1 MPTMFPNPVWIGAMG
16 MMSSTTSGTKEI
28 ALVVASAML
37 AGMPKTYQGSAQV
50 IAPCTN
56 TQTTPKEDACRTA
69 MVNSANM
76 LITLP
81 TNV

>member
-1 MPTMFPNPVWIGAMG
+1 MAM
-16 MMSSTTSGTKEI
+16 MYSTTSGTKEI
-28 ALVVASAML
+28 ALVAASVML
-37 AGMPKTYQGSAQV
+37 AGMPKTYQESAQV

>member
-1 MPTMFPNPVWIGAMG
+1 MFPNPVWIGVMV
-16 MMSSTTSGTKEI
+16 MMCSTISDTKEI

-37 AGMPKTYQGSAQV
+37 AGMLKTYQESAQV

-56 TQTTPKEDACRTA
+56 MQTTPKEDVCRTA
-69 MVNSANM
+69 MANSANM